1 MDERLNEVQKHKLC
15 FCCLSPQHW
24 LSNFLNQNRCGVNA
38 CTRSHNALLHNLRN
52 ISVESSDTVYAIN
65 PVAQAEVGSSTE
77 HSNTS
82 HRSSHTSVLL
92 QVVPVTLYGPKGYF
106 KPYAMLDTGSTCS
119 LLLADVAGRL
129 GLDAPLES
137 VVLNGIQESSE
148 HRTLVVVMAMIP
160 SAQLKM
166 KDS

>member
-1 MDERLNEVQKHKLC
+1 MSPAQANKVPLHYGFKALNMDERLNEVQKHKLC

-24 LSNFLNQNRCGVNA
+24 LSNFSNQKRCGVNA

-106 KPYAMLDTGSTCS
+106 NHMLCWTQEA
-119 LLLADVAGRL
+119 LAACC
-129 GLDAPLES
+129 
-137 VVLNGIQESSE
+137 
-148 HRTLVVVMAMIP
+148 
-160 SAQLKM
+160 
-166 KDS
+166 